1 MNYKLT
7 FEKNPDPKDIQ
18 ILGDGIMENTKLK
31 TAHNPIDFFGC
42 FIRDNNNEI
51 QGGCSG
57 GNLYGCLYIDS
68 LWVAKH
74 LRGNGYG
81 INLMLEA
88 EKFGRSKGCNFA
100 AVNTMNWEA
109 LEFYKKLGYHIEF
122 ERHGFFKDSIF
133 YFLRKDFV

>member
-1 MNYKLT
+1 
-7 FEKNPDPKDIQ
+7 
-18 ILGDGIMENTKLK
+18 
-31 TAHNPIDFFGC
+31 
-42 FIRDNNNEI
+42 
-51 QGGCSG
+51 
-57 GNLYGCLYIDS
+57 
-68 LWVAKH
+68 
-74 LRGNGYG
+74 
-81 INLMLEA
+81 MLEA